1 MTKLTIA
8 PAAPASV
15 QTAVDADTLVRGFLF
30 VAVYLAIWI
39 SFHPFPSLAAPP
51 PELSEAGDRTNQI
64 GFSVLFLAVAG
75 WCYFNE
81 PRRLA
86 LLSRPVLLASL
97 AWCALSVVTSW
108 EPALAARRLTFTLV
122 VMGISAMTLLLP
134 KNPRHFSE
142 LLAIVVLTVLALCYL
157 GLLFVPQLSIHQATD
172 FVEPEHAGEW
182 RGLFAHK
189 NQAGAAMVLFI
200 FVGMFVARMRSFALG
215 ALIVALA
222 GVFLA
227 FTESKNAIGV
237 LPLVLILS
245 RIIARGRR
253 PAVGIALVLVI
264 VVLFNL
270 FSVGSVLFEPIYRLN
285 EAVMPDPTF
294 TGRTEIWRA
303 ALQYVAQ
310 RPFTGYGFSAFWGTE
325 EIVFGLGE
333 HASWVNAASDA
344 HNAYLNLAL
353 TIGIPGL
360 LLTILWVV
368 ISPITDFYRQPH
380 SAQTEPV
387 QMLFLRV
394 CLFSM
399 LSACFESSILQQ
411 VGEVWFFFVTA
422 IFGLR
427 YLSVTRVT
435 A

>member
-1 MTKLTIA
+1 MTKLA
-8 PAAPASV
+8 VARPASAAV
-15 QTAVDADTLVRGFLF
+15 QTAVDADTLVRGVLF

-39 SFHPFPSLAAPP
+39 SFHPFPSLAEPP
-51 PELSEAGDRTNQI
+51 QELETGDRINQI
-64 GFSVLFLAVAG
+64 GFSLLFLALAG
-75 WCYFNE
+75 WCYFHE

-86 LLSRPVLLASL
+86 LLSRPVLLAAL
-97 AWCALSVVTSW
+97 AWCALSVIVAW
-108 EPALAARRLTFTLV
+108 EPALAARRLAFTLV
-122 VMGISAMTLLLP
+122 VMSIAAMSLLLP

-142 LLAIVVLTVLALCYL
+142 LLAIVVLIVLALCYL
-157 GLLFVPQLSIHQATD
+157 GVLFAPQLSIHQATD

-189 NQAGAAMVLFI
+189 NEAGAAMVLFI

-215 ALIVALA
+215 SLIVALA

-237 LPLVLILS
+237 FPLVLILS

-253 PAVGIALVLVI
+253 PAVGLTLVLMI
-264 VVLFNL
+264 LFIFNL

-285 EAVMPDPTF
+285 EAFMPDPTF

-303 ALQYVAQ
+303 AMQYVAQ
-310 RPFTGYGFSAFWGTE
+310 RPLTGYGFSAFWGTP
-325 EIVFGLGE
+325 EILYGLGL
-333 HASWVNAASDA
+333 HSTWVNAATDA

-368 ISPITDFYRQPH
+368 VSPITDFYRQSRTP
-380 SAQTEPV
+380 QTEPL

-399 LSACFESSILQQ
+399 FSACFESSILQQ
-411 VGEVWFFFVTA
+411 IGEVWFFFVSA
-422 IFGLR
+422 VFGLR
-427 YLSVTRVT
+427 YLSATRIT

>member
-1 MTKLTIA
+1 
-8 PAAPASV
+8 
-15 QTAVDADTLVRGFLF
+15 LVRGVLF
-30 VAVYLAIWI
+30 VAVYLVIWI
-39 SFHPFPSLAAPP
+39 SFHPFPSLAVRPD
-51 PELSEAGDRTNQI
+51 EVSDAGDRVNQI
-64 GFSVLFLAVAG
+64 GFSLLFLALAG

-86 LLSRPVLLASL
+86 LLSRPVLVATLG
-97 AWCALSVVTSW
+97 WCALSVVTSW
-108 EPALAARRLTFTLV
+108 EPALAARRLAFTLV
-122 VMGISAMTLLLP
+122 VMGIAAMSLLLP
-134 KNPRHFSE
+134 KNSRHFSE
-142 LLAIVVLTVLALCYL
+142 LLAIVALTVLALCYL
-157 GLLFVPQLSIHQATD
+157 GLLLAPQLAIHQATD

-200 FVGMFVARMRSFALG
+200 FIGMFVARVRSFALG

-227 FTESKNAIGV
+227 FTMSKNAIGV
-237 LPLVLILS
+237 LPLVLILA
-245 RIIARGRR
+245 RIIARGSR
-253 PAVGIALVLVI
+253 PAVGTTLVLAI
-264 VVLFNL
+264 LFIFNL

-285 EAVMPDPTF
+285 EAFMPDPTF

-303 ALQYVAQ
+303 AMQYVAQ
-310 RPFTGYGFSAFWGTE
+310 RPFTGYGFSAFWGTP

-333 HASWVNAASDA
+333 RASWVNAASDA

-360 LLTILWVV
+360 LLTILWAVV
-368 ISPITDFYRQPH
+368 SPIADFYRQART
-380 SAQTEPV
+380 SQTEPL
-387 QMLFLRV
+387 QTLFLRV

-399 LSACFESSILQQ
+399 FSACFESSILQQ
-411 VGEVWFFFVTA
+411 VGEGWFFFVSA

-427 YLSVTRVT
+427 YLSAMRVT